1 MREPMG
7 DDYDFPADPGK
18 PFPGTQFG
26 PMGPIDRNDI
36 RTGKDIMMSKDV
48 RNLASDSG
56 STDPISTSAPE
67 AKLREYAIF
76 TVEFHRVE
84 TPFVIGLWIFFASLA
99 KIGKWFGFKVQGRIK
114 GDFVNVI

>member
-7 DDYDFPADPGK
+7 DDYDFPVDPGK

-26 PMGPIDRNDI
+26 PMGPIDRNGI
-36 RTGKDIMMSKDV
+36 RTGKDIRMSQGV

-56 STDPISTSAPE
+56 TTVPISTSPPE
-67 AKLREYAIF
+67 EKLREYAIF

-84 TPFVIGLWIFFASLA
+84 APFVIGLWIFFASLA
-99 KIGKWFGFKVQGRIK
+99 KIGEWFDFKGQG
-114 GDFVNVI
+114 